1 MANDLTL
8 TDKQKIDWAA
18 PTTIFKHCPVFKK
31 PPAPG
36 DEKKPSPMAKQKEA
50 TAALREEND
59 RLKREIGRRQDGDS
73 FKPTDKA
80 RDIAVVLIGMLSQNK
95 VEELIRELKKR
106 LPVSVPSTPKAK
118 AKSKKAA

>member
-1 MANDLTL
+1 
-8 TDKQKIDWAA
+8 
-18 PTTIFKHCPVFKK
+18 
-31 PPAPG
+31 
-36 DEKKPSPMAKQKEA
+36 MAKQKEA